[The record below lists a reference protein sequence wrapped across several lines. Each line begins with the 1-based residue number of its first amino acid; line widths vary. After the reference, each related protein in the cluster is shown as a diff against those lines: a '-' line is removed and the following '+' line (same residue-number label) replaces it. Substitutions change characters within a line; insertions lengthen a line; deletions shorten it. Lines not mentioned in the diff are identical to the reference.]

1 MIVLVMG
8 VAGSGKTTIAKM
20 LADSLSWEFSD
31 ADSFHPPANVEKMS
45 QGIPLEDADRAPWL
59 QALQATIERWL
70 REKKNVVLA
79 CSALKAAYRE
89 RLCCDKSRM
98 QLVYL
103 KGSFELLQSRLAQ
116 RSDHFMKQNLL
127 QSQFDILE
135 EPAEGIYVDI
145 LLPPKVIVQQ
155 IRVNLGL

>member
-1 MIVLVMG
+1 
-8 VAGSGKTTIAKM
+8 
-20 LADSLSWEFSD
+20 
-31 ADSFHPPANVEKMS
+31 
-45 QGIPLEDADRAPWL
+45 
-59 QALQATIERWL
+59 
-70 REKKNVVLA
+70 
-79 CSALKAAYRE
+79 
-89 RLCCDKSRM
+89 M

-155 IRVNLGL
+155 IKVNLGL